1 MDYRLFTFDG
11 KVRAI
16 SVGSPTYRR
25 KKWNV
30 FLTPDWEV
38 IPLSSYSE
46 ALPDRLPEKPFLLQ
60 EMLEAA
66 SRLGEGIDFARIDLY
81 ETAEGIRLGEITLY
95 PEGGDR
101 NTPTSCPRF
110 NRWLGSFWRAPDFF
124 SGSSASG
131 LGTP

>member
-25 KKWNV
+25 KEWNV
-30 FLTPDWEV
+30 FLTPEWEV

-46 ALPDRLPEKPFLLQ
+46 ALPLQIPRKPSGLKK
-60 EMLEAA
+60 MLEAA

-81 ETAEGIRLGEITLY
+81 VAKEGIRLGEITLY

-101 NTPTSCPRF
+101 NTPTACPRF
-110 NRWLGSFWRAPDFF
+110 NRWLGDFWRHP
-124 SGSSASG
+124 
-131 LGTP
+131 